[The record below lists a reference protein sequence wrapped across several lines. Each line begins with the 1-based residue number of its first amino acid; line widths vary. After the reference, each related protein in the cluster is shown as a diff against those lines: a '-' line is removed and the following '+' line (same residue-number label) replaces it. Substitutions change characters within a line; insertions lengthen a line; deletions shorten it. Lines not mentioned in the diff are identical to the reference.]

1 MKKLKIWGMM
11 ALVVMALPIMLACGG
26 SGSNDEDDDS
36 GGGSSSGATINEGWY
51 IPENFISDRVAGLKE
66 EVNYW
71 VQKGYTDGSQF
82 FDSEGQFTNPENI
95 GAGSNWG
102 VYDASMTALYI
113 VDKKT
118 LQTFGNAF
126 FYRPGSTPQYLK
138 LKQLLF
144 TVDLGPIVGKVGCYA
159 TGGSYFN
166 YTTTEDGFWF
176 SNFQDY
182 YEEFLVKNG
191 QLFRNGGG
199 RWVKFDPNKVY

>member
-1 MKKLKIWGMM
+1 MKNLKIWGMM
-11 ALVVMALPIMLACGG
+11 VLVVMALPIMLACGG

-36 GGGSSSGATINEGWY
+36 GGGSSSGATIKEGWY

-71 VQKGYTDGSQF
+71 VQKGYTDGSQY
-82 FDSEGQFTNPENI
+82 FDAEDLFTNPENV
-95 GAGSNWG
+95 GSGTNWD
-102 VYDASMTALYI
+102 VVDASMTVI
-113 VDKKT
+113 HIIDKKSVEV
-118 LQTFGNAF
+118 FGNAF
-126 FYRPGSTPQYLK
+126 FGRIGGKCNVLK
-138 LKQLLF
+138 HLLF
-144 TVDLGPIVGKVGCYA
+144 TVDLGPVVGIVGCYSD
-159 TGGSYFN
+159 GSRFFN